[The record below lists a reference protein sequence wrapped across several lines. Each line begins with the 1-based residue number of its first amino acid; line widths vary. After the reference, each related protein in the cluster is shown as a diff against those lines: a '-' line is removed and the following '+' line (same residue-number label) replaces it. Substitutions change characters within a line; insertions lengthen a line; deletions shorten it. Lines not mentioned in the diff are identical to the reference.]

1 MTQLACFLL
10 LLLPIATV
18 GLIALIRILNKA
30 HIRKCELWL
39 RGKRVLIT
47 GASNGIGEE
56 VSKFCSRC
64 GAHVILAA
72 RRPDK
77 LTATKAACEALGA
90 SSVECVPCDVQD
102 YKSCLD
108 LAAAASTA
116 AAPLDMVV
124 LNAGVSM
131 DFTFSEATLEGYS
144 RLMQTNFF
152 GPFWI
157 AQKTLPSLV
166 QSKGRLVLVS
176 STSAWLPRQRRAL
189 YSSSKAAATSLFE
202 NIRTEV
208 SADGVSVTIA
218 YPGFVGGTELA
229 KGVSRLDC
237 NGNSLLVAEGTADAA
252 EKASSKGWRKILPGI
267 TARDCAQDIVVSAYL
282 RKRDVAIPGWYS
294 LINVFKVLLPS
305 VYYAVVSKR
314 KHKSD

>member
-1 MTQLACFLL
+1 MGPLFLCTLILVILAVFTAIKQLLGKVHL
-10 LLLPIATV
+10 
-18 GLIALIRILNKA
+18 RN
-30 HIRKCELWL
+30 CELWL
-39 RGKRVLIT
+39 HGKRVLVT

-56 VSKFCSRC
+56 ISKFCARC

-77 LTATKAACEALGA
+77 LASTKAECESLGA
-90 SSVECVPCDVQD
+90 SSVECISCDVQD

-108 LAAAASTA
+108 LAAKATA
-116 AAPLDMVV
+116 TAPLDMVV

-131 DFTFSEATLEGYS
+131 DFSFSESTLEGYS
-144 RLMQTNFF
+144 RLIQTNFF

-166 QSKGRLVLVS
+166 QSKGRIVLVS

-202 NIRTEV
+202 NVRTEV
-208 SADGVSVTIA
+208 AADGVSVTIA

-237 NGNSLLVAEGTADAA
+237 NGNSLLVAEGTAEAA

-267 TARDCAQDIVVSAYL
+267 MASDCAQDVVVSAYL
-282 RKRDVAIPGWYS
+282 RRRDVVIPRWYS
-294 LINVFKVLLPS
+294 VINVFRMLLPS
-305 VYYAVVSKR
+305 VYYSVVSKR
-314 KHKSD
+314 KVKSD

>member
-1 MTQLACFLL
+1 MAILSCLLFILAT
-10 LLLPIATV
+10 TV
-18 GLIALIRILNKA
+18 GLTVLSHILNKVYL
-30 HIRKCELWL
+30 RRCKLWL

-56 VSKFCSRC
+56 VSKFCAQC

-77 LTATKAACEALGA
+77 LASAKAECESLGA

-102 YKSCLD
+102 YESCLK
-108 LAAAASTA
+108 LASASTSA
-116 AAPLDMVV
+116 GELDMVV

-144 RLMQTNFF
+144 RLVQTNFF

-157 AQKTLPSLV
+157 AQKTLPSLI
-166 QSKGRLVLVS
+166 QSKGRIVLVS

-202 NIRTEV
+202 NVRTEV

-218 YPGFVGGTELA
+218 YPGFVSGTELA
-229 KGVSRLDC
+229 KGVSRLDR
-237 NGNSLLVAEGTADAA
+237 NGNSLLVAEGTAEAA
-252 EKASSKGWRKILPGI
+252 EKASSKGWRKILPDI
-267 TARDCAQDIVVSAYL
+267 MASDCAQDIVVSAYL
-282 RKRDVAIPGWYS
+282 RRRDVVIPRWYS
-294 LINVFKVLLPS
+294 LINVFRMLLPS
-305 VYYAVVSKR
+305 VYYSVVSKR
-314 KHKSD
+314 KHKTD